1 VVTASW
7 TQDLFLL
14 APLPLIIVANLGARP
29 VPPGMPQP
37 PGVQAARLLTYLLLG
52 LGFSSLLIYSL
63 LLLPTARDTLAR
75 GQLEGLAA
83 GSALAL
89 ALLWPRLRRLV
100 ARLLPLDPES
110 PVHMVA
116 LCVTVSLVAF
126 AAGQQLSGDVLA
138 QVASGASLTPADIVP
153 QELLFLVAAVL
164 GVGLFIRRR
173 PAEVAARLG
182 WVRPSWWQVGLG
194 LAAAGLFLAFSQGM
208 DLLAQQITPDLAR
221 RSGAATGHLYG
232 GLKNTAGVASIALL
246 PGICEEAFFRG
257 ALQPRLGLLWTAL
270 VFAAVHAQYGLTLDL
285 VVVLVLGLA
294 LGLLRKYANTTT
306 STIAHVTY
314 NGLAG
319 VLLIEPRLLLVAFE
333 AEGVLLAV
341 LGGLAASRWLYRRR
355 RILIP

>member
-7 TQDLFLL
+7 TQDLLL
-14 APLPLIIVANLGARP
+14 LTPLPVIIVANVGARP
-29 VPPGMPQP
+29 APPGMPVP
-37 PGVQAARLLTYLLLG
+37 PSVQAARLLTYLLLG
-52 LGFSSLLIYSL
+52 LGFCSLLIYSL
-63 LLLPTARDTLAR
+63 LLLPTVRDPLAR

-83 GSALAL
+83 GSGLAL

-100 ARLLPLDPES
+100 ARVLPLDPES
-110 PVHMVA
+110 PVHVVA
-116 LCVTVSLVAF
+116 LCVSVSLVAF

-138 QVASGASLTPADIVP
+138 QVAGGASLTPADIIP
-153 QELLFLVAAVL
+153 QELLFLAAAVL
-164 GVGLFIRRR
+164 GVGLFVRRR

-182 WVRPSWWQVGLG
+182 WMRPSWWQIGLG

-208 DLLAQQITPDLAR
+208 DLVAQQVTPDLAR
-221 RSGAATGHLYG
+221 RTSAATGHLYG
-232 GLKNTAGVASIALL
+232 GLASPTGVASIALL

-294 LGLLRKYANTTT
+294 LGLIRRYANTTT

-314 NGLAG
+314 NGLAA
-319 VLLIEPRLLLVAFE
+319 VLLIGPWLLPFAFE

-341 LGGLAASRWLYRRR
+341 LGGVAVNRWMSGRR

>member
-83 GSALAL
+83 GSA
-89 ALLWPRLRRLV
+89 V

-232 GLKNTAGVASIALL
+232 GLRNTAGVASIALL